1 MALSLLDLASQNA
14 GFSSLCGDDLTPRP
28 CCATYAGGITRP
40 WTKRCTSDTTMYLK
54 SSRSTRSSTHLKET
68 PTTEKKTKRSIRILM
83 DCCNGLKP
91 QIEITYLFNCGKW
104 LWRHVY
110 FYLVVMYILRYLS
123 FQCYWSFLHC
133 THRTNLISLG
143 KNRNKTISLHNVSN
157 IYLVHCII
165 WCKSSYRC

>member
-1 MALSLLDLASQNA
+1 MAKSEWPLSLLDLASQNA
-14 GFSSLCGDDLTPRP
+14 GFSSLCGDDLTPHP

-54 SSRSTRSSTHLKET
+54 SSRSTRSSTRLKET

-104 LWRHVY
+104 LWRTCVFLSGSDVY
-110 FYLVVMYILRYLS
+110 FTTFV
-123 FQCYWSFLHC
+123 
-133 THRTNLISLG
+133 ISVLLEFSSLYTQNKSDLFG
-143 KNRNKTISLHNVSN
+143 KK
-157 IYLVHCII
+157 
-165 WCKSSYRC
+165 